1 MGFGLQNSLKINI
14 VTINRSRA
22 IDCLIYKK
30 DFLVFKPGYSDTNA
44 TISMVRAVFTPVLSQ
59 SIKKQQQGNM
69 LLL

>member
-30 DFLVFKPGYSDTNA
+30 DFLVRIRTWINA

-59 SIKKQQQGNM
+59 GIKKQQQGNM